1 MLIDNPNGNFRFI
14 KGRSPFS
21 SGAVASAGHE
31 IVHAV
36 FDPLP
41 LLDEGFTRIETHLR
55 DIGRPL
61 SALCG
66 MELRIPKA
74 LSYEGFVEFN
84 KPYVQRLEAW
94 QLHVGNLNPV
104 ARTNV
109 AVEVEPVPTASLFGF
124 SYTVPSNRKSS
135 TFVVS
140 GVPEVK
146 VSSAGQRTV
155 VAPGDVSREGMRQ
168 KIAQVLDS
176 LNALLLEL
184 DASWADATAVGVY
197 TVHDIHPHLQALLLR
212 DVRSANVY
220 GIRWHYAR
228 PPVADTEFEMD
239 VRRVFQE
246 VILSR

>member
-21 SGAVASAGHE
+21 SGAAASLGYE
-31 IVHAV
+31 IVRAV

-55 DIGRPL
+55 GIGRPL

-94 QLHVGNLNPV
+94 KLHVGDLNPV

-109 AVEVEPVPTASLFGF
+109 AVEVEPVPAASLFGF
-124 SYTVPSNRKSS
+124 SYTIPSNHKSP
-135 TFVVS
+135 TFVIS

-155 VAPGDVSREGMRQ
+155 VASGDVSREGMRQ

-176 LNALLLEL
+176 LSALLLEL
-184 DASWADATAVGVY
+184 NASWADATALGVY
-197 TVHDIHPHLQALLLR
+197 TVHDIHPYLENILR
-212 DVRSANVY
+212 EVRSANVH
-220 GIRWHYAR
+220 GIQWHYAR

-246 VILSR
+246 IILSR

>member
-1 MLIDNPNGNFRFI
+1 MLIDNPKGNFRFI

-21 SGAVASAGHE
+21 SGAVANAGHE

-41 LLDEGFTRIETHLR
+41 LLDEGFARIEAHLR

-61 SALCG
+61 NALCG

-94 QLHVGNLNPV
+94 QLHVGDLNPV

-109 AVEVEPVPTASLFGF
+109 AVEVDPVPAASVFGF
-124 SYTVPSNRKSS
+124 SYTIPSSRKSS
-135 TFVVS
+135 TFVIS
-140 GVPEVK
+140 GVPEIK
-146 VSSAGQRTV
+146 LSNYGQRTV
-155 VAPGDVSREGMRQ
+155 VALGDVSREGTRQ

-176 LNALLLEL
+176 LTALLLEL
-184 DASWADATAVGVY
+184 NASWAEATAVGVY
-197 TVHDIHPHLQALLLR
+197 TVHDIYPHLQDTLLR
-212 DVRSANVY
+212 QVPSANVH

-228 PPVADTEFEMD
+228 PA
-239 VRRVFQE
+239 
-246 VILSR
+246 

>member
-1 MLIDNPNGNFRFI
+1 MLIENPNGNFRFI

-41 LLDEGFTRIETHLR
+41 LLGEGFTRIETHLR
-55 DIGRPL
+55 DIARPL
-61 SALCG
+61 SAICG

-94 QLHVGNLNPV
+94 HLHVGELNPV

-109 AVEVEPVPTASLFGF
+109 AVEVEPVPAASLFGF
-124 SYTVPSNRKSS
+124 SYTIPSKRKTS
-135 TFVVS
+135 TFVIS

-146 VSSAGQRTV
+146 VTSAGQRTV
-155 VAPGDVSREGMRQ
+155 VAPGDVSREGMQQ
-168 KIAQVLDS
+168 KIRQVLDS

-184 DASWADATAVGVY
+184 NASWVDATAVGVY
-197 TVHDIHPHLQALLLR
+197 TVHDVHPYLQDILLR
-212 DVRSANVY
+212 EVQSANVH
-220 GIRWHYAR
+220 GIRWHFAR
-228 PPVADTEFEMD
+228 PPVADTDFEMD

-246 VILSR
+246 VILSV

>member
-1 MLIDNPNGNFRFI
+1 MLIDNPKGNFSFI

-21 SGAVASAGHE
+21 SGAAASAGYE
-31 IVHAV
+31 IVRAV

-55 DIGRPL
+55 GIGRPL
-61 SALCG
+61 SAICG

-84 KPYVQRLEAW
+84 KPYVKRLEAW
-94 QLHVGNLNPV
+94 KLHVGDLNPV

-109 AVEVEPVPTASLFGF
+109 ALEAEPVPAASLFGF
-124 SYTVPSNRKSS
+124 SYTIPSNQKNS

-168 KIAQVLDS
+168 KITQVLDS
-176 LNALLLEL
+176 LNTLLVEL
-184 DASWADATAVGVY
+184 NASWADATAVGVY
-197 TVHDIHPHLQALLLR
+197 TVHDIHPYLENILLR
-212 DVRSANVY
+212 KARCANVH

-246 VILSR
+246 IILPV